1 MASITKRAF
10 AAVFAAAQING
21 FGFFCRH
28 FDRCEFSGLVTT
40 VAKGLAFTQSTRA
53 PVIAFASFDVDS
65 IRGFLS
71 NFWLHGDTFKVG

>member
-1 MASITKRAF
+1 MTSITKRAF

-21 FGFFCRH
+21 FGFFYRH
-28 FDRCEFSGLVTT
+28 FDRREFSGLVTT

-65 IRGFLS
+65 VRRFLS
-71 NFWLHGDTFKVG
+71 NFWLHGDTFMVG